1 MLGHATSA
9 EVSCSTPALGRLLGM
24 HLHANAVCVC
34 VCAAHCNLGHRAASP
49 ACEASRDEDFA
60 LNSQRNLDEQ
70 HGATCMRH
78 DTGMLSSHHSRL
90 TFEAQPKPSGCHS
103 LPWFV
108 TLDLGVGSFDAVV

>member
-1 MLGHATSA
+1 MQPAQRFRAVPLRLAGSLECICMPML
-9 EVSCSTPALGRLLGM
+9 
-24 HLHANAVCVC
+24 CVC